1 MTGLE
6 MNKAGV
12 NNNNNLNDSSNNN
25 NNYNSKIGNK
35 IRNNNKNRT
44 DETNKKLEIIQIK
57 QDCMANTSSKNET
70 TSYVS

>member
-25 NNYNSKIGNK
+25 Q
-35 IRNNNKNRT
+35 NRA